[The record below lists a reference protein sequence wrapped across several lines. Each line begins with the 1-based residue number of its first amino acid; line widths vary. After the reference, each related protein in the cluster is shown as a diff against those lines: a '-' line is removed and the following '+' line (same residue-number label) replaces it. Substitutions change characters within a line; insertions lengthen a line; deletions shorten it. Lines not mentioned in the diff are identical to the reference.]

1 MHDIKSFLKSINFDD
16 ENNLLNDVT
25 IEKVVLN
32 KKSETFSVYL
42 KSENVL
48 PYDIID
54 KLINGSYLINGEYKC
69 NIYITYV
76 NITDEDLLEY
86 VKIIME
92 KLVEKKP
99 SLISL
104 LESTPI
110 IDDDII
116 IFEVISITEE
126 ENIKKEEANIRK
138 ILASYG
144 FRDYLITT
152 KVNED
157 KRKEVATELESV
169 QAPDRKSV
177 V

>member
-54 KLINGSYLINGEYKC
+54 KLISGSYLINGKYKC

-104 LESTPI
+104 LESIPV

-116 IFEVISITEE
+116 IF
-126 ENIKKEEANIRK
+126 
-138 ILASYG
+138 
-144 FRDYLITT
+144 
-152 KVNED
+152 
-157 KRKEVATELESV
+157 
-169 QAPDRKSV
+169 
-177 V
+177 